1 MPQEILDDLLRLLG
15 PRLTTKLID
24 VQIGPSQNVID
35 RLNRIGL
42 IVGTMPG
49 KPLRVLSGLALLK
62 IFLKDF
68 HKRFFKLF
76 SIMIVAK
83 IFSQKVFQRF
93 RSKHSDDAGFQTAP
107 AQHLPF

>member
-1 MPQEILDDLLRLLG
+1 M
-15 PRLTTKLID
+15 
-24 VQIGPSQNVID
+24 N
-35 RLNRIGL
+35 
-42 IVGTMPG
+42 VGTMPG

-83 IFSQKVFQRF
+83 IFSQKVFQAF
-93 RSKHSDDAGFQTAP
+93 S
-107 AQHLPF
+107 L